1 MPLATWI
8 SNLHADLEA
17 KIAVAEAKIAAKSK
31 APAAEKVVEKTE
43 KTEKAEKP
51 KKAKKVKVEETPKT
65 PKTPEK
71 AAKAETPKAPK
82 KAVVEDEK
90 RIKRMSPT
98 LTKQLTTVFQDAKKE
113 FKKEH
118 GAEFAKYVNELT
130 KVMFEAKNLSDHM
143 RDFAATIPA
152 TNEPEAVPDEDMT
165 EVTFENVKYVVGDIS
180 KRVYIA
186 DEENGD
192 KFVGFLGIGK
202 FKAMTV

>member
-31 APAAEKVVEKTE
+31 VPAAEKVVEKVAE
-43 KTEKAEKP
+43 KVAEKP

-65 PKTPEK
+65 PEKAEK

>member
-17 KIAVAEAKIAAKSK
+17 KIAVAEAKIAAKSQVPV
-31 APAAEKVVEKTE
+31 APEKVVEKV
-43 KTEKAEKP
+43 EKP
-51 KKAKKVKVEETPKT
+51 KKAKNVKAPKEEV

-71 AAKAETPKAPK
+71 ATKAETPKAPK

-143 RDFAATIPA
+143 RDFAATIAVPV
-152 TNEPEAVPDEDMT
+152 EPEAVPDEDMT
-165 EVTFENVKYVVGDIS
+165 EVTFESVKYVVGDIS

-186 DEENGD
+186 DEKNGD

-202 FKAMTV
+202 FKTMTV